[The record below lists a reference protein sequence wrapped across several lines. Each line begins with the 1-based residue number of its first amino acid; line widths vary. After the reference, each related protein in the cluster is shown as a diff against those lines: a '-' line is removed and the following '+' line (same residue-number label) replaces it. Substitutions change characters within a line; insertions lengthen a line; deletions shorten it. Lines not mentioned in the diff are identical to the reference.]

1 MKALQAFAGL
11 VAATLVLPAYAA
23 PLLSKTQYIDYQ
35 AEAKCIDQQF
45 WDDPEQQEKR
55 RNALDKR
62 FRIKDSDIEKLDEL
76 AMEMDADPVVLDAID
91 LKMAEM
97 CPQPAE

>member
-11 VAATLVLPAYAA
+11 VAAALVLPASAA
-23 PLLSKTQYIDYQ
+23 PLLTKAQYIDYQ

-45 WDDPEQQEKR
+45 WDDPDQQEKR

-62 FRIKDSDIEKLDEL
+62 FGIKDSDIEKLDEL
-76 AMEMDADPVVLDAID
+76 AMELDADPVVLEAID